1 MNSRSK
7 DQSQQLTL
15 EQKKDE
21 LTNRTSLIIIVLLR
35 LLQVKSA
42 STVSTVLR
50 FCTYFFTIR
59 IAWNI
64 INVKVEE

>member
-21 LTNRTSLIIIVLLR
+21 LTNRTSLIIIVLL
-35 LLQVKSA
+35 
-42 STVSTVLR
+42 
-50 FCTYFFTIR
+50 
-59 IAWNI
+59 
-64 INVKVEE
+64 